1 MLGTDSK
8 KQEESINK
16 LRTRINAFGYNQ
28 NIKHGNYYYM
38 SDGHIWDLLDDFSY
52 DEQDLKKLSF
62 YLELLLKYDW
72 ERSKNEV
79 KVDNIFFWNIFVRWC
94 LIGFNLAI
102 LIWLIVIQHI
112 SSNHYLIL
120 LSLLIS
126 IICLSQ
132 QKKVISILSK
142 VNYDLPR
149 KEWIFITS
157 FIFIFLFPYFNSIF
171 HVYHLLWYFGIDD
184 YRILYIFFPIVLS
197 SVILVSEIN
206 ILIQINNL
214 DQKYIAKIKS
224 TRKNQSILEIK
235 YNRLYN
241 EIYLLKE
248 ENFLRRI
255 KSIKTKDVEK
265 LERKVKKMKR
275 KKEHTHV

>member
-1 MLGTDSK
+1 M
-8 KQEESINK
+8 
-16 LRTRINAFGYNQ
+16 
-28 NIKHGNYYYM
+28 
-38 SDGHIWDLLDDFSY
+38 
-52 DEQDLKKLSF
+52 
-62 YLELLLKYDW
+62 
-72 ERSKNEV
+72 
-79 KVDNIFFWNIFVRWC
+79 
-94 LIGFNLAI
+94 
-102 LIWLIVIQHI
+102 
-112 SSNHYLIL
+112 
-120 LSLLIS
+120 
-126 IICLSQ
+126 
-132 QKKVISILSK
+132 
-142 VNYDLPR
+142 
-149 KEWIFITS
+149 
-157 FIFIFLFPYFNSIF
+157 
-171 HVYHLLWYFGIDD
+171 WYFGIVD